1 MCSPG
6 VAKAFRGV
14 YPLVGGMTA
23 FMCLY
28 SVSISPPLHTE
39 VYSTTAVPVNGTLQI
54 IECDPLLSFVLK
66 DGSRLAHC
74 ERVVDQPGRLRVDVY
89 HVSMGVPFIAC
100 CILGAIFCS
109 LTRKEVRAVSHP
121 VDRNVFL
128 DMCDSLTNILL
139 HFVEQDSTVF
149 NLNNMFTPD
158 TYAPVGGGTDYDGHG
173 GGGGGSSMYTWEL
186 VFWGY
191 VGVVHWVLVSVLT
204 SPCDIF
210 DTVVSIGFAVIC
222 LMFLCR
228 PRGESRDGSTGTGGV
243 AGLQGLV
250 LSVLLLC
257 TWLTFS
263 SIPHAYEEDRGW
275 LFASMLVMDGLLL
288 FVHMYDSMPTMYTIV
303 MGRLTY
309 VSLVNMWLAFAF
321 YSLDDRLSQYIQAP
335 PSPV

>member
-28 SVSISPPLHTE
+28 SVAMSPPLHIE

-66 DGSRLAHC
+66 DGSKLAHC
-74 ERVVDQPGRLRVDVY
+74 ERVVDQPKRLHVDVY
-89 HVSMGVPFIAC
+89 HVSMGVPFVAC

-109 LTRKEVRAVSHP
+109 LTRKE
-121 VDRNVFL
+121 
-128 DMCDSLTNILL
+128 
-139 HFVEQDSTVF
+139 DSTVF

-158 TYAPVGGGTDYDGHG
+158 TYAPVGGGGGADYDGH
-173 GGGGGSSMYTWEL
+173 GSSMYTWEL

-228 PRGESRDGSTGTGGV
+228 PRGESSEGGGGRSGGM

-288 FVHMYDSMPTMYTIV
+288 FVHMYDGMPTMYTIV